1 MDIRSILIKI
11 FIKYEF
17 KQQAQNT
24 PLLFTTYSFF
34 IMVSL

>member
-1 MDIRSILIKI
+1 M
-11 FIKYEF
+11 KYEF

-24 PLLFTTYSFF
+24 PLLFTIYSLF

>member
-1 MDIRSILIKI
+1 M
-11 FIKYEF
+11 KYEF

>member
-1 MDIRSILIKI
+1 MDIRGILIKI

-24 PLLFTTYSFF
+24 PLLFTIYSLF

>member
-1 MDIRSILIKI
+1 M
-11 FIKYEF
+11 KYEF

-24 PLLFTTYSFF
+24 PLLFTTYSLF